1 MADPNPA
8 GDIVS
13 VFVTCG
19 SREAAEHIATTLV
32 EERLAACV
40 NVLPGV
46 TSVYRW
52 QGELTKDAE
61 VALLAKCRA
70 SQAARV
76 SERVIELHAYDVPCV
91 VVHPL
96 VGGSPTFLDWVRSQT
111 EEPAGAEGEALPD
124 AEPTADVPDEDWSSP
139 SSDAAGGEL
148 PGDGPGDEPDDPIE
162 RRSEDEPAL

>member
-8 GDIVS
+8 DDIVS

-70 SQAARV
+70 SQAAVV

-111 EEPAGAEGEALPD
+111 DAPVDAGGDAGGEALPAAD
-124 AEPTADVPDEDWSSP
+124 AEPSADIPGEERPVP
-139 SSDAAGGEL
+139 SSDDAGGDL
-148 PGDGPGDEPDDPIE
+148 PGDASE
-162 RRSEDEPAL
+162 RHNEDEPAL